1 MWPLPRSEW
10 APVGGLR
17 CPYSTFRPLVTEVE
31 CKMPKGKSS
40 GIVKGFRLRHD
51 PLGEQVTKPGGKL
64 KAPKAV
70 DAREDDEGTFFPPYT
85 DEFA

>member
-1 MWPLPRSEW
+1 
-10 APVGGLR
+10 
-17 CPYSTFRPLVTEVE
+17 
-31 CKMPKGKSS
+31 MPKGKSS